1 MPKIQKTKQGLFV
14 YLPKAYTQLLGWN
27 KGDTLAVFPDRQSK
41 QTLVIQKTL
50 DAITQEPQQS
60 INALKEAEPVK
71 IQIVQQPRPTNQTIT
86 QPRPISPINN
96 QQRPTQTTPTLSEE
110 RLKQLLEQR
119 RRQGL
124 A

>member
-1 MPKIQKTKQGLFV
+1 V

>member
-86 QPRPISPINN
+86 QPRPTSPINN
-96 QQRPTQTTPTLSEE
+96 QQRQTTTLSEE
-110 RLKQLLEQR
+110 RLKQLMEQR